1 MPIYE
6 YKCENCGYEFE
17 EMLHF
22 SERDVPLNTPCP
34 NRIFDR
40 NQEPQCFNCDGKI
53 HLKMSLGSFHLKGSG
68 WYKDGYGD
76 KKSMSKE
83 EKIERST
90 VKTTSTNTGTGES
103 KVVSEKPL
111 DAKAP
116 EARSLVDD

>member
-6 YKCENCGYEFE
+6 YKCDSCGHEFE

-40 NQEPQCFNCDGKI
+40 NQEPQCFDCDGKV

-68 WYKDGYGD
+68 WYKDGYG
-76 KKSMSKE
+76 KKKQE
-83 EKIERST
+83 T
-90 VKTTSTNTGTGES
+90 KTETKTEPPPKTSDGVT
-103 KVVSEKPL
+103 K
-111 DAKAP
+111 
-116 EARSLVDD
+116 ARSIVND

>member
-6 YKCENCGYEFE
+6 YKCDTCGHELE

-40 NQEPQCFNCDGKI
+40 NQEPQCFDCDGKV

-68 WYKDGYGD
+68 WYKDGYG
-76 KKSMSKE
+76 KKKQE
-83 EKIERST
+83 T
-90 VKTTSTNTGTGES
+90 KTETKTEPPPKTSDGVT
-103 KVVSEKPL
+103 K
-111 DAKAP
+111 
-116 EARSLVDD
+116 ARSLVDD

>member
-6 YKCENCGYEFE
+6 YKCEDCGHEFE

-40 NQEPQCFNCDGKI
+40 NQEPQCFDCDGKV

-68 WYKDGYGD
+68 WYKDGYG
-76 KKSMSKE
+76 KKKQE
-83 EKIERST
+83 T
-90 VKTTSTNTGTGES
+90 KTETKTESPPKTSDGVT
-103 KVVSEKPL
+103 K
-111 DAKAP
+111 
-116 EARSLVDD
+116 ARSIVND

>member
-6 YKCENCGYEFE
+6 YKCDVCGHEFE

-40 NQEPQCFNCDGKI
+40 NQEPQCFDCDGKV
-53 HLKMSLGSFHLKGSG
+53 HLKMSLGSFHLKGDG
-68 WYKDGYGD
+68 WAKDGYG
-76 KKSMSKE
+76 KRKMSKE

-90 VKTTSTNTGTGES
+90 VKTTSTNTKTGES

-111 DAKAP
+111 DSKTP

>member
-6 YKCENCGYEFE
+6 YKCEKCGYEFE

-40 NQEPQCFNCDGKI
+40 NQEPQCFDCRGKV

-68 WYKDGYGD
+68 WYKDGYG
-76 KKSMSKE
+76 KKKQE
-83 EKIERST
+83 T
-90 VKTTSTNTGTGES
+90 KTETKTEPPPKTSDGVT
-103 KVVSEKPL
+103 K
-111 DAKAP
+111 
-116 EARSLVDD
+116 ARSIVND

>member
-6 YKCENCGYEFE
+6 YKCDACGHEFE

-40 NQEPQCFNCDGKI
+40 NQEPQCFDCGGKV

-68 WYKDGYGD
+68 WYKDGYG
-76 KKSMSKE
+76 KRKQE
-83 EKIERST
+83 T
-90 VKTTSTNTGTGES
+90 KTETKTEPPPKTSDGVT
-103 KVVSEKPL
+103 K
-111 DAKAP
+111 
-116 EARSLVDD
+116 ARSLVDD

>member
-6 YKCENCGYEFE
+6 YKCENCGHEFE

-22 SERDVPLNTPCP
+22 SERDNPINAPCP
-34 NRIFDR
+34 NSIR
-40 NQEPQCFNCDGKI
+40 PLCGGKV

-68 WYKDGYGD
+68 WYKDGYGE
-76 KKSMSKE
+76 KRSISKE

-90 VKTTSTNTGTGES
+90 LKTTSTNSQTGES

>member
-6 YKCENCGYEFE
+6 YKCENCGHEFE

-22 SERDVPLNTPCP
+22 SERDNPINAPCP
-34 NRIFDR
+34 F
-40 NQEPQCFNCDGKI
+40 PTCAGKV
-53 HLKMSLGSFHLKGSG
+53 HLKMSLGSFHLKGDG
-68 WYKDGYGD
+68 WAKDGYG
-76 KKSMSKE
+76 KRKMSKE

-90 VKTTSTNTGTGES
+90 VKTTSTNTKTGET

-111 DAKAP
+111 